1 MRQKIQVALS
11 KLDRGAWLRFFVALF
26 GLALAFLAAVY
37 STVFRESGNLLGTAI
52 AATVALVL
60 AALVGIATVPYL
72 AKRVAFRR
80 MREAFDYEATREG
93 AIYIVLIIVLGVAA
107 LNTNNN
113 LLFIIV
119 SAMLGAIGISGVCS
133 WMMMREMELEISLP
147 QHVFAKRSV
156 VGRVTLHNHRRWTP
170 SFSMRV
176 LDPKK
181 VKHEAGLRWQKTVFG
196 FPPKRPPAQQWVRV
210 PDLALRKVSPSPE
223 TPRIFSGSVYF
234 PFVGARSA
242 ASADLELNF
251 PKRGRHVQ
259 EGLGLS
265 TRFPFSFLSKTRRVA
280 LERELVVYPSVDPTE
295 EFFDMLPLIAGE
307 FEAFVRGRGYDLYRI
322 REYLP
327 EDSARNVD
335 WKATAKTGALKVRE
349 FTREDE
355 RKLRIVFDNPAA
367 GAVSERAYESGVRM
381 AASLAWHFLQQ
392 DAELNFAA
400 AGLGESED
408 VYDFLAYLALV
419 APASSNQDLVR
430 HLPASDAYNIILTAQ
445 PRGSLPSELWAK
457 SYFLFIADA

>member
-37 STVFRESGNLLGTAI
+37 STVFRESGSLLGTAI

-156 VGRVTLHNHRRWTP
+156 VGRVTLRNHRRCTP

-234 PFVGARSA
+234 PFVKARSA

-280 LERELVVYPSVDPTE
+280 IERELVVYPSVDPTE

-381 AASLAWHFLQQ
+381 AASLAWHFSQQ

>member
-1 MRQKIQVALS
+1 MLQKIQVALS
-11 KLDRGAWLRFFVALF
+11 KLDRGAWLRFFAALF
-26 GLALAFLAAVY
+26 GLAFAFLAAVY
-37 STVFRESGNLLGTAI
+37 STVFRESGSLLGTAI

-93 AIYIVLIIVLGVAA
+93 AVYIVLIIVLGVAA

-133 WMMMREMELEISLP
+133 WMMMRELELEISLP

-156 VGRVTLHNHRRWTP
+156 VGRVTLRNHRRWTP

-181 VKHEAGLRWQKTVFG
+181 VKHEASLRWQKTVFG
-196 FPPKRPPAQQWVRV
+196 FPPKRPPAQQWVRM
-210 PDLALRKVSPSPE
+210 PDLTLRKVPPPPQ
-223 TPRIFSGSVYF
+223 TPGIFSGSVYF
-234 PFVGARSA
+234 PFVKARSA
-242 ASADLELNF
+242 SSADLELNF

-367 GAVSERAYESGVRM
+367 GAVSERAYESGVQM
-381 AASLAWHFLQQ
+381 AASLAWHFSQQ

-400 AGLGESED
+400 DGLGESED

-419 APASSNQDLVR
+419 APASANQDFIR
-430 HLPASDAYNIILTAQ
+430 YLPTSDEYNIILTAQ

-457 SYFLFIADA
+457 SYFLFIAEG

>member
-1 MRQKIQVALS
+1 MLQKIQNALS
-11 KLDRGAWLRFFVALF
+11 NLDRGAWLRFFAALF
-26 GLALAFLAAVY
+26 GLVFAFLAAVY

-52 AATVALVL
+52 AASVALVL

-72 AKRVAFRR
+72 AKRVGFRR

-93 AIYIVLIIVLGVAA
+93 AAYIVLIIVLGIAA

-119 SAMLGAIGISGVCS
+119 SAMLGAIGVSGVSS
-133 WMMMREMELEISLP
+133 WAMMRDIDLEISLP
-147 QHVFAKRSV
+147 QHVFAGRSV
-156 VGRVTLHNHRRWTP
+156 IGRVTLKNVRRWTP
-170 SFSMRV
+170 SFSLRV
-176 LDPKK
+176 VPPKL
-181 VKHEAGLRWQKTVFG
+181 VKHEGSLRWEKSVFG
-196 FPPKRPPAQQWVRV
+196 FPLKRPPNRQWVRL
-210 PDLALRKVSPSPE
+210 PDRSLRRVAPE
-223 TPRIFSGSVYF
+223 PQPPGIFTGSIYF
-234 PFVGARSA
+234 PFIAAHSS
-242 ASADLELNF
+242 ASADLELKF
-251 PKRGRHVQ
+251 PRRGRHVQ

-265 TRFPFSFLSKTRRVA
+265 TRFPFSFLTKTRRVS
-280 LERELVVYPSVDPTE
+280 LKHELLVYPSVDPTE
-295 EFFDMLPLIAGE
+295 DFFDVLPLIAGE

-355 RKLRIVFDNPAA
+355 RKLRIVFDNPAS
-367 GAVSERAYESGVRM
+367 GTVSDRAYESGVQM
-381 AASLAWHFLQQ
+381 AASLAWHFSQQ

-400 AGLGESED
+400 AGIEDSED

-419 APASSNQDLVR
+419 SPASAGSDVLRQ
-430 HLPASDAYNIILTAQ
+430 LPASDAYNIILTAQ
-445 PRGSLPSELWAK
+445 PRGSLPTELWAK
-457 SYFLFIADA
+457 SYFVFI

>member
-1 MRQKIQVALS
+1 MLQKIQVALS
-11 KLDRGAWLRFFVALF
+11 KLDRGAWLRFFLALF
-26 GLALAFLAAVY
+26 GLAFAFLAAVY

-52 AATVALVL
+52 AASVALVL

-72 AKRVAFRR
+72 AKRVGFRR

-93 AIYIVLIIVLGVAA
+93 AAYIVLIIVLGIAA

-133 WMMMREMELEISLP
+133 WMMMREMQLEISLP

-156 VGRVTLHNHRRWTP
+156 VGRVTLRNQRRWIP

-176 LDPKK
+176 VNPKK
-181 VKHEAGLRWQKTVFG
+181 VKHEASLRWEKSVFA
-196 FPPKRPPAQQWVRV
+196 FPSKRPVREQWVRV
-210 PDLALRKVSPSPE
+210 PDLALRRVPPPPE
-223 TPRIFSGSVYF
+223 LPGIFSGAVYF
-234 PFVGARSA
+234 PFVKAGSS
-242 ASADLELNF
+242 ASADVELNF

-265 TRFPFSFLSKTRRVA
+265 TRFPFSFLTKTRRVP

-295 EFFDMLPLIAGE
+295 DFFDVLPLIAGE

-355 RKLRIVFDNPAA
+355 RKLRIVFDNPAS
-367 GAVSERAYESGVRM
+367 GTVSDQAYESGVQM
-381 AASLAWHFLQQ
+381 AASLAWHFSQQ

-400 AGLGESED
+400 AGIEDSED

-419 APASSNQDLVR
+419 SPASAGSDVLRQ
-430 HLPASDAYNIILTAQ
+430 LPASDAYNIILTAQ
-445 PRGSLPSELWAK
+445 PRGSLPTELWAK
-457 SYFLFIADA
+457 SYFVFIAEA